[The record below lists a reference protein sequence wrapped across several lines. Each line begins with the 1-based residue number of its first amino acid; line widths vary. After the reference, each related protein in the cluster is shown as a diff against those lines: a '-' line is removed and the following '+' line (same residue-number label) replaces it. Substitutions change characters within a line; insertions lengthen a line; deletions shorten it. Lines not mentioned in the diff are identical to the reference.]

1 MLSRR
6 RVIDSDSSDSSD
18 VGESLGRITSEKPRK
33 SNQERKNRGGKR
45 ELQSKQASG
54 RQPGPIEALS
64 TSEDEIEVIDRRSR
78 RRTWKKDAQRR
89 QRRQKLTDSADGLP
103 DKKQAAAATT
113 RTSPAT
119 SSRKRR
125 RHTDGERGQQPKKSK
140 KTRKNGSQSSSSPM
154 APFNPSGEPAAELIE
169 LISEGLPRK
178 YREFA
183 QRQVQEEMLK
193 NFRGNGDFKRVEVAH
208 LRKAF
213 RLIDR
218 HFLGGNLR
226 KLLVIESRKLE
237 FRVSSRMT
245 SRAGHLL
252 SDSRRPMW
260 HELAIS
266 SILLLQTFDGDLKTS
281 KRRVVVNGC
290 KVKNR
295 VEALLRL
302 VEHEML
308 HLLFVCKSMPRAC
321 HKQSHHGALFQRAAR
336 GIFGHKD
343 FRHDLV
349 TPKEEA
355 GRSGVY
361 TGSTVRFEFR
371 GETLTGKVNRVTKNA
386 TILVPT
392 SDNHP
397 DARLFSDQ
405 RFYRKFHVPVSWCKV
420 IKKA

>member
-193 NFRGNGDFKRVEVAH
+193 NFRGNGDFKRVEV
-208 LRKAF
+208 
-213 RLIDR
+213 
-218 HFLGGNLR
+218 FLGYE
-226 KLLVIESRKLE
+226 VV
-237 FRVSSRMT
+237 FRDVRCS
-245 SRAGHLL
+245 GK
-252 SDSRRPMW
+252 
-260 HELAIS
+260 IGG
-266 SILLLQTFDGDLKTS
+266 DG
-281 KRRVVVNGC
+281 RWW
-290 KVKNR
+290 
-295 VEALLRL
+295 EA
-302 VEHEML
+302 
-308 HLLFVCKSMPRAC
+308 
-321 HKQSHHGALFQRAAR
+321 
-336 GIFGHKD
+336 
-343 FRHDLV
+343 
-349 TPKEEA
+349 
-355 GRSGVY
+355 
-361 TGSTVRFEFR
+361 
-371 GETLTGKVNRVTKNA
+371 
-386 TILVPT
+386 
-392 SDNHP
+392 
-397 DARLFSDQ
+397 
-405 RFYRKFHVPVSWCKV
+405 
-420 IKKA
+420 